1 VEEHDN
7 NDHLSGSLTDLMT
20 SLMVIFILLLLVF
33 VSHTANKDAAVAD
46 VLLRK
51 LRQELVPQGF
61 EEQSIRPDPRD
72 RNAILVIVPGRLMNF
87 ELQRST
93 LQPAGATYLQT
104 HIPQFAAVLCSPEF
118 RSSIDSIVV
127 EGHTDSQPWVGRTL
141 QQSENENLKL
151 SQERSMAVV
160 EESMSTLDQQ
170 PEQRTCF
177 LEKLSATGRGQQ
189 DLEPTADESRRV
201 IFRIRVKANEE
212 HTIERK
218 VM

>member
-1 VEEHDN
+1 MEEHSS
-7 NDHLSGSLTDLMT
+7 DHLSSSLTDLMT

-51 LRQELVPQGF
+51 LQQDLVPQGF
-61 EEQSIRPDPRD
+61 QEQSIRPDPRD

-87 ELQRST
+87 EVQRST
-93 LQPAGATYLQT
+93 LQPDGVAFLQT
-104 HIPQFAAVLCSPEF
+104 HIPQFAAVLCGSEF
-118 RSSIDSIVV
+118 RSSIESIVV
-127 EGHTDSQPWVGRTL
+127 EGHTDSQSWAGRTA

-160 EESMSTLDQQ
+160 EESMSTLEHEPD
-170 PEQRTCF
+170 ERACF

-201 IFRIRVKANEE
+201 IFRIHVKASEE